1 MDENLEERMR
11 GYTLEY
17 YKASADYLLARLP
30 RKPEIALILGSSL
43 GPLAD
48 EIVDPIAIDYADIP
62 NFLLST
68 VESHAGKMIFGTL
81 AGKYV
86 ACMSGRFHYYEGY
99 DFEELAAP
107 IRVFKLLGARAAIL
121 TNAAGAVNTAYNVG
135 DIMVV
140 KDHIK
145 LVGMSPMRGPNI
157 PELGPRFFDTSEMY
171 SPALRSLAIACAE
184 RIGQKYRT
192 HEGVYFY
199 FGGPQFETP
208 AEIRAARILGG
219 DAVGMSTVTEALT
232 AAHCGLDILAL
243 SLMTN
248 MAAGVLPQRLSAEEV
263 NVSAEEAGGRFR
275 ALVREIVGAMP

>member
-68 VESHAGKMIFGTL
+68 VESHAGKMIFGRL

-99 DFEELAAP
+99 DFEQLAAP

-248 MAAGVLPQRLSAEEV
+248 MAAGVLPRRLSAEEV
-263 NVSAEEAGGRFR
+263 SASAEEAGGRFR
-275 ALVREIVGAMP
+275 ALVREIVGTM

>member
-140 KDHIK
+140 KDHVK

-184 RIGQKYRT
+184 KIGQKYRT

-263 NVSAEEAGGRFR
+263 NASAEEAGGRFR
-275 ALVREIVGAMP
+275 ALVREIVGTM